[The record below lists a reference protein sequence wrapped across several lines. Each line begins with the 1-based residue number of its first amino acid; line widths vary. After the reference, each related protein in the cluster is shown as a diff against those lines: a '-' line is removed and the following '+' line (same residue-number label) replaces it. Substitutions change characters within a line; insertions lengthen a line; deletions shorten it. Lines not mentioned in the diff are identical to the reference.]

1 MHFARALL
9 FLLLLASAAPA
20 EEWKLVWSDEFNTP
34 GLPDKAKWDYEEGFE
49 RNQERQYYT
58 RDRLENARVENGL
71 LVIEGR
77 KESYTPPANR
87 KTSRSPRPVE
97 YTSASLIT
105 LHRAAWRYG
114 RIEMRAKLPAGEG
127 VWPAFWAMGT
137 NRTDR
142 GWPACGEIDIM
153 EFIGREPDLVHGT
166 VHFAAPGGGGHL
178 SNGGKLQTERPSD
191 DFHVYAIEWSADRID
206 FFFDDRKYHSFPI
219 DEAGAGPDNPF
230 RKPHYLLV
238 NLALGGTWGGKLDDT
253 ILPQRYL
260 IDYIRVYSAEAA
272 TSPDRAI
279 QPKP

>member
-1 MHFARALL
+1 MHLARALP
-9 FLLLLASAAPA
+9 FLLLLASTAPA
-20 EEWKLVWSDEFNTP
+20 EEWKLVWSDEFDTP
-34 GLPDKAKWDYEEGFE
+34 GLPDKTKWDYEEGFE
-49 RNQERQYYT
+49 RNQEVQYYT
-58 RDRLENARVENGL
+58 RGRLENARVENGL

-77 KESYTPPANR
+77 KESYTPPATR
-87 KTSRSPRPVE
+87 KTGRTPRPVE

-105 LHRAAWRYG
+105 RHRAAWRYG

-191 DFHVYAIEWSADRID
+191 DFHVYAIEWRADRID

-272 TSPDRAI
+272 TSPAGAV
-279 QPKP
+279 QTTP